1 MIISSVTVRITMSIC
16 GIFTKI
22 RSDGITTNYTQ
33 KNKNMGFVIQRRN
46 RDKTNEEDSY
56 MTIKEI
62 CDILRSDLYN
72 NGFEYGFILN
82 GQKYK
87 PNMNEGF
94 DKEYY
99 RLSNTIYL
107 VQEPKVT
114 LKEKI
119 GTCIDAVLVMRSIL
133 DRLSVSC
140 KIWLLHKKNKMHTI
154 LTFSAEDKIVY
165 LELTPQSAKKWY
177 GQEILYSN
185 EQELLQEYKNN
196 GYDISDVTDSII
208 IGEQPLF
215 LLEKI
220 N

>member
-1 MIISSVTVRITMSIC
+1 
-16 GIFTKI
+16 
-22 RSDGITTNYTQ
+22 
-33 KNKNMGFVIQRRN
+33 
-46 RDKTNEEDSY
+46 

-62 CDILRSDLYN
+62 CDALKLPLYN

-82 GQKYK
+82 DQKYK
-87 PNMNEGF
+87 PNMTDGF

-107 VQEPKVT
+107 VQDPKVT

-119 GTCIDAVLVMRSIL
+119 GTCIDAVLVMKSVL
-133 DRLSVSC
+133 DKLSVSC
-140 KIWLLHKKNKMHTI
+140 KIWLLHNKKKNKAHTI

-165 LELTPQSAKKWY
+165 LELTPQSSKKWY
-177 GQEILYSN
+177 RQEIIYPN
-185 EQELLQEYKNN
+185 EQALFQEYQNN

-208 IGEQPLF
+208 IGERPLF

>member
-1 MIISSVTVRITMSIC
+1 
-16 GIFTKI
+16 
-22 RSDGITTNYTQ
+22 
-33 KNKNMGFVIQRRN
+33 
-46 RDKTNEEDSY
+46 

-62 CDILRSDLYN
+62 CDILKSSLYN
-72 NGFEYGFILN
+72 NGFEYSFILN

-87 PNMNEGF
+87 PNMNDGF

-99 RLSNTIYL
+99 HLSNTIYL

-119 GTCIDAVLVMRSIL
+119 GTCIDVVLVMKSIL
-133 DRLSVSC
+133 DKLSVSC
-140 KIWLLHKKNKMHTI
+140 KIWLLHNRTKNKVHTI
-154 LTFSAEDKIVY
+154 LTFSFEDKIIY
-165 LELTPQSAKKWY
+165 LELTPQSSKKWY
-177 GQEILYSN
+177 GQEIIYSN
-185 EQELLQEYKNN
+185 EQELLQAYRNN
-196 GYDISDVTDSII
+196 GYDISDVTDLII

>member
-1 MIISSVTVRITMSIC
+1 
-16 GIFTKI
+16 
-22 RSDGITTNYTQ
+22 
-33 KNKNMGFVIQRRN
+33 
-46 RDKTNEEDSY
+46 

-72 NGFEYGFILN
+72 NGFEYGFVLN

-87 PNMNEGF
+87 PNMNDGF
-94 DKEYY
+94 ATEYY
-99 RLSNTIYL
+99 RLSTTVYL

-119 GTCIDAVLVMRSIL
+119 GTCIDATLVMKSIL
-133 DRLSVSC
+133 DELSIPC
-140 KIWLLHKKNKMHTI
+140 KIWLLHNKNKAHTI

-165 LELTPQSAKKWY
+165 LELTPQSSKKWY
-177 GQEILYSN
+177 GQEIIYPS
-185 EQELLQEYKNN
+185 EQALLQEYKNI
-196 GYDISDVTDSII
+196 GYDVSDVTDLII

>member
-1 MIISSVTVRITMSIC
+1 
-16 GIFTKI
+16 
-22 RSDGITTNYTQ
+22 
-33 KNKNMGFVIQRRN
+33 
-46 RDKTNEEDSY
+46 

-62 CDILRSDLYN
+62 CDILKSDLYN

-82 GQKYK
+82 SQKYK
-87 PNMNEGF
+87 PNMNAGF

-99 RLSNTIYL
+99 HLSKTIYL
-107 VQEPKVT
+107 VQDPMVT

-119 GTCIDAVLVMRSIL
+119 GTCIDSVLVMKSIL
-133 DRLSVSC
+133 DKLGVLC
-140 KIWLLHKKNKMHTI
+140 KIWLLHNKKKNKAHTI

-165 LELTPQSAKKWY
+165 LELTPQSSKKWY
-177 GQEILYSN
+177 GKEIIYSS

-196 GYDISDVTDSII
+196 GYDISDVTNLII

-215 LLEKI
+215 LLDTI